1 MFLFELHPVLFT
13 LQPNKRTDYNRTKDV
28 EQKTP
33 SFLHNRKWWVLTF
46 TADHVLQ
53 VTYCFL

>member
-13 LQPNKRTDYNRTKDV
+13 LQPNKKTNCNRTKDV

-33 SFLHNRKWWVLTF
+33 SFLHNGKWWVLTS
-46 TADHVLQ
+46 TADHVFQ
-53 VTYCFL
+53 